1 MAKINLGTL
10 TADGVTTPILT
21 KEIDSFE
28 KPIMFFIEG
37 QFGSVGASPNV
48 EVEWSSS
55 FNGEFKPFRN
65 GDDIVINPLTEI
77 DMRYILRIPSDIF
90 VRMAGLGLGLG
101 PPTSPNITGFL
112 A

>member
-10 TADGVTTPILT
+10 TADGVTTPILA
-21 KEIDSFE
+21 KEIDAFE

-37 QFGSVGASPNV
+37 QFGSVGAAPAI
-48 EVEWSSS
+48 ELEWSTSI
-55 FNGEFKPFRN
+55 NGEFKPFRD
-65 GDDIVINPLTEI
+65 GDGISVPMITEI
-77 DMRYILRIPSDIF
+77 DMRYILRIPSDMF
-90 VRMAGLGLGLG
+90 VRMTGLGLGLG